1 MDITQDD
8 VLKIASSRLWIIS
21 SYQFSPGDGSTLT
34 LKGLPFEW
42 DGPMFRLARVNGY
55 AQGVSFETINETE
68 TQGDQGEISLD
79 RPEADAG
86 GQTSA

>member
-1 MDITQDD
+1 
-8 VLKIASSRLWIIS
+8 
-21 SYQFSPGDGSTLT
+21 
-34 LKGLPFEW
+34 
-42 DGPMFRLARVNGY
+42 MFRLARVNGY